1 MNFPDNLKY
10 SKEHEWVMMI
20 EDDVALIGIT
30 EYAQSELGDVVYVE
44 LPEVDEKITKDDPF
58 GSVES
63 VKAVSDLFAPV
74 SGTVIEVNDSLLD
87 TPELVN
93 EDSYGDG
100 WMIKVRMSDK
110 EELNDLLVPNEYG
123 EFVEQQREEEDEED
137 EDEEDKE
144 DKEDKE
150 DEEEKG
156 E

>member
-10 SKEHEWVMMI
+10 SKEHEWVMMV
-20 EDDVALIGIT
+20 EDNVALIGIT

-44 LPEVDEKITKDDPF
+44 LPEVGEKIAKDDPF

-74 SGTVIEVNDSLLD
+74 SGTVIEVNDSLPD
-87 TPELVN
+87 SPELVN

-100 WMIKVRMSDK
+100 WMIKVQMSDI
-110 EELNDLLVPNEYG
+110 EELKDLLAQDEYG
-123 EFVEQQREEEDEED
+123 EFVERQKEEDDEEDEE
-137 EDEEDKE
+137 E
-144 DKEDKE
+144 
-150 DEEEKG
+150 G

>member
-1 MNFPDNLKY
+1 MDFPDNLKY

-44 LPEVDEKITKDDPF
+44 LPEVGEKIIKDDPF

-74 SGTVIEVNDSLLD
+74 SGTVIEVNDSLSD
-87 TPELVN
+87 NPELVN
-93 EDSYGDG
+93 EDFYGDG
-100 WMIKVRMSDK
+100 WMIKVQISDK
-110 EELNDLLVPNEYG
+110 EELKDLLAPDEYG
-123 EFVEQQREEEDEED
+123 EYVERQSDEDDEEDEED
-137 EDEEDKE
+137 EK
-144 DKEDKE
+144 
-150 DEEEKG
+150 KG

>member
-1 MNFPDNLKY
+1 MDFPDNLKY

-44 LPEVDEKITKDDPF
+44 LPEVGEKITKDDPF

-74 SGTVIEVNDSLLD
+74 SGTVIEVNDSLSD
-87 TPELVN
+87 SPELVN
-93 EDSYGDG
+93 EDFYGDG
-100 WMIKVRMSDK
+100 WMIKVQISDK
-110 EELNDLLVPNEYG
+110 EELKDLLAPDEYG
-123 EFVEQQREEEDEED
+123 EYVERQSDEDDEEDEED
-137 EDEEDKE
+137 EK
-144 DKEDKE
+144 
-150 DEEEKG
+150 KG

>member
-10 SKEHEWVMMI
+10 SKEHEWVMV
-20 EDDVALIGIT
+20 EEDVALIGIT

-44 LPEVDEKITKDDPF
+44 LPEVGEKIIKDDPF

-74 SGTVIEVNDSLLD
+74 SGTVIEVNDSLPD
-87 TPELVN
+87 SPDMVN

-100 WMIKVRMSDK
+100 WMIKVQMSDK
-110 EELNDLLVPNEYG
+110 EELKDLLAADEYG
-123 EFVEQQREEEDEED
+123 EYVERQREEDD
-137 EDEEDKE
+137 EDDED
-144 DKEDKE
+144 D
-150 DEEEKG
+150 DEEE